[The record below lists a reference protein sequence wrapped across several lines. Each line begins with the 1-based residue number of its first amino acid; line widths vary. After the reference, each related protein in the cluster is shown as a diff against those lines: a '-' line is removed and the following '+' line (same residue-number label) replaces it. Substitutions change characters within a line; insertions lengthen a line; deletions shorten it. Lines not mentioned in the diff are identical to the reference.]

1 MIFISNL
8 ISSGNETFKKTFF
21 PTNLWDEKKDDAR
34 QILFP
39 KTSFKFRGKE
49 KRNDEIFGLFQNLEK
64 IS

>member
-39 KTSFKFRGKE
+39 KTSFKFRGKKNE
-49 KRNDEIFGLFQNLEK
+49 MMKFLAFSKNLEK